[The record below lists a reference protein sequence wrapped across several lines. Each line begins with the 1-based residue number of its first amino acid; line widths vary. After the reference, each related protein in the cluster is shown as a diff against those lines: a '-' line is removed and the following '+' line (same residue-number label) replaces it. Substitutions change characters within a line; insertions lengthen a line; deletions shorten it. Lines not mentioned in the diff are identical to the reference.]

1 MSKTVPTRRRFD
13 LSGFLVGAPAML
25 VVLLCS
31 ALPLAWMAI
40 AMLSHPEVR
49 RELILT
55 HFRAGLLARTLIYN
69 GSAAIIA
76 TLMGIPAGLVLG
88 RGRGRIVRVLWVFLP
103 AALLLPSL
111 AYAYGWKQLVRLAM
125 PGFDWLDVLTVHVP
139 LIGQVHS
146 PIHITFVANGIAD
159 VLRCI
164 WSLASWLWAAP
175 AALIGL
181 ALRRMDT
188 NVQQQS
194 VIDGVL
200 WRVTFRQ
207 LLGPIVAS
215 IAIVTVLSTQE
226 FAVYEPTGISVIAT
240 EVRMVFDTGS
250 LSSADNSIA
259 GPVAQGEGKL
269 SPDQAARAAAAV
281 ATSAPM
287 ILVTVLLAAAAM
299 WGARLTS
306 GADSLSVGQ
315 WPPILDAPAWA
326 TVVTFALLVIN
337 IGGPVA
343 SLFAS
348 LHRRPNFSRLL
359 LQFGPQ
365 ITGSMI
371 VALAAA
377 ALAAVAAFSSA
388 ARWTRGLI
396 AVAAASFLIG
406 GQLLAIALIRIFNRS
421 WLDAIYDSDVIIV
434 IAYVGRFGWLALA
447 GGWGAW
453 SLPWRELREIAAV
466 DGAGPLR
473 TAVSVVWPLAW
484 PTLLASG
491 LLVGA
496 LSLTEVPATVLIMP
510 PSPQVLTPTMMTWV
524 HAQRSDPMIEASL
537 LLMFAVLFPALAAV
551 ILYGVGSRVGRITLQ
566 NRQFSS

>member
-1 MSKTVPTRRRFD
+1 MVF
-13 LSGFLVGAPAML
+13 
-25 VVLLCS
+25 
-31 ALPLAWMAI
+31 

-55 HFRAGLLARTLIYN
+55 HFRANLLFRTLGYN
-69 GSAAIIA
+69 GAAAILA
-76 TLMGIPAGLVLG
+76 TLMGLPAGLVLG
-88 RGRGRIVRVLWVFLP
+88 RGRGRVVRALWVFLP

-111 AYAYGWKQLVRLAM
+111 AYAYGWKQLVRLGM
-125 PGFDWLDVLTVHVP
+125 PAFDWLDTATFHIPVFGTF
-139 LIGQVHS
+139 HS
-146 PIHITFVANGIAD
+146 PIHITFIANGPAD
-159 VLRCI
+159 IMRCV

-175 AALIGL
+175 AGLIGL

-188 NVQQQS
+188 SVQQQS
-194 VIDGVL
+194 VMDGVL

-215 IAIVTVLSTQE
+215 IAIVTVLATQE

-259 GPVAQGEGKL
+259 GPVAQGEGRM

-281 ATSAPM
+281 ATSAE
-287 ILVTVLLAAAAM
+287 
-299 WGARLTS
+299 
-306 GADSLSVGQ
+306 SLSVGQ

-326 TVVTFALLVIN
+326 TFITVVLLVVN
-337 IGGPVA
+337 IAGPVA

-348 LHRRPNFSRLL
+348 LHRSINFTRMY

-365 ITGSMI
+365 IVGSI
-371 VALAAA
+371 EVAFAAA
-377 ALAAVAAFSSA
+377 AVAALAAFSSA
-388 ARWTRGLI
+388 ARWTRGMI
-396 AVAAASFLIG
+396 AVAGASFLIG

-421 WLDAIYDSDVIIV
+421 WLDAVYDSDVIIV

-453 SLPWRELREIAAV
+453 SRPWRELREIAAV
-466 DGAGPLR
+466 DGAGPWR
-473 TAVSVVWPLAW
+473 TALSVVWPLAW

-537 LLMFAVLFPALAAV
+537 LLMFTVLFPAVAAV
-551 ILYGVGSRVGRITLQ
+551 VLYGMGVRVGKLTGQ
-566 NRQFSS
+566 NRP